1 MNINNPMHIK
11 PKLVSN
17 NLGTLETNGNF
28 KLTEET
34 IKESQEQARIAK
46 EQERIRQAR
55 ESTRARVLNVLGSN
69 SIQSF
74 GLKSSNSS
82 LNGDKL
88 NYFTPSFYSHS
99 ISYDEFVIT
108 NLYNAYRWSGANGG
122 GDMLN
127 AAG

>member
-46 EQERIRQAR
+46 EQLERETGKKIVSNKNAKEIR
-55 ESTRARVLNVLGSN
+55 
-69 SIQSF
+69 
-74 GLKSSNSS
+74 
-82 LNGDKL
+82 KL
-88 NYFTPSFYSHS
+88 N
-99 ISYDEFVIT
+99 
-108 NLYNAYRWSGANGG
+108 SGEKQ
-122 GDMLN
+122 
-127 AAG
+127 

>member
-1 MNINNPMHIK
+1 MNINNPIHIK

-74 GLKSSNSS
+74 GLKDSN
-82 LNGDKL
+82 
-88 NYFTPSFYSHS
+88 
-99 ISYDEFVIT
+99 
-108 NLYNAYRWSGANGG
+108 
-122 GDMLN
+122 
-127 AAG
+127 